1 MIDIF
6 DDKDAALV
14 LRLYENLNR
23 FTFSYYTADLPDK
36 WRIRKL
42 VRMRIVFSMYEESKS
57 HNHYCLNLNEDHPDV
72 KPIIDAMELL

>member
-1 MIDIF
+1 MSDVF

-42 VRMRIVFSMYEESKS
+42 VRMRIVFSMYEESES
-57 HNHYCLNLNEDHPDV
+57 PNHYCLNLNEDHPEV
-72 KPIIDAMELL
+72 KAIIEAMDLL